1 MVFRFYWKVLSK
13 SQNAGNAISETLNS
27 KLFWR
32 RIPPEPSTY
41 DITLWGPKFFSRTVP
56 CPKRYSVNG
65 AYKRH
70 FILQRSENTRKDTYA
85 ENVVVNYLRNSVKAS
100 LCLLYVV
107 VSWCVQN
114 SENSYWNKIR
124 KLSTQHSPIIAAK
137 LERKIKFELPHN
149 QAMWYPAPN
158 VCFWAALSPARAI
171 HVRHHAET
179 WLTTLVVMET
189 RVQRNTSILLHFLS
203 STRVSS
209 LKYEDA

>member
-1 MVFRFYWKVLSK
+1 MRCGNATQYSSIIFHTEPVAALRVCKRWAEGDHRSTRLHGSSQYNTIIIGKLPLFINGAIINNISVLKNNGYTTKKKWFVVFRFFSK

-85 ENVVVNYLRNSVKAS
+85 ENVVVNYLRNSVKTS
-100 LCLLYVV
+100 LFLLYVV
-107 VSWCVQN
+107 VS
-114 SENSYWNKIR
+114 
-124 KLSTQHSPIIAAK
+124 
-137 LERKIKFELPHN
+137 
-149 QAMWYPAPN
+149 
-158 VCFWAALSPARAI
+158 
-171 HVRHHAET
+171 
-179 WLTTLVVMET
+179 
-189 RVQRNTSILLHFLS
+189 
-203 STRVSS
+203 
-209 LKYEDA
+209 